1 MKTKRKEF
9 MAVLELSYEYE
20 DDEDTVPYS
29 DDDVRW
35 EMITWLEDLGFV
47 IEHIAVV
54 EDRNA

>member
-1 MKTKRKEF
+1 MKKRKEF

-47 IEHIAVV
+47 IEHIGVV

>member
-1 MKTKRKEF
+1 MKKRKEF

-29 DDDVRW
+29 DDDIRW
-35 EMITWLEDLGFV
+35 EMISWLEDLGIV
-47 IEHIAVV
+47 VEHIGVV